1 MSYDLF
7 LTSPR
12 LSASAFS
19 TYFKGRKNY
28 QSPGSYV
35 NNDTGVYFSFE
46 MEKPKASWTS
56 LLGGSTGCASFN
68 MNYFRPHVF
77 GLEAE
82 SEVTAFVNAFA
93 CAIED
98 PQMSGMG
105 NGPYSQEGFRR
116 GWNAG
121 NLFGYQ
127 AIATQSNLDDSL
139 VVEDAWI
146 ESVWSWNFK
155 KDVVQRSF
163 AEGHFLPKVSWA
175 RQVNGNQPVAFCVWG
190 EGVLT
195 ALPNCASHVLIA
207 RHKDRVD
214 PASGLEV
221 KLMALADVAALPGCE
236 WRKTGDSRLLYA
248 PVAPPPGPEILSL
261 FDGSFTTFET
271 LLKAVAADHVLDAS
285 LMAQVPQAK

>member
-7 LTSPR
+7 LSSPR
-12 LSASAFS
+12 LSESSFS
-19 TYFKGRKNY
+19 SYFKGRKNY
-28 QSPGSYV
+28 QSPGAYQ
-35 NNDTGVYFSFE
+35 NPDTGVYFNFE
-46 MEKPKASWTS
+46 LEKQKASWQS
-56 LLGGSTGCASFN
+56 FLGGSTGRVSFN

-82 SEVTAFVNAFA
+82 TEVTAFVNSFG

-127 AIATQSNLDDSL
+127 AIAKQSNLADSL
-139 VVEDAWI
+139 VVEDEWI
-146 ESVWSWNFK
+146 ERVWSWNFNQ
-155 KDVVQRSF
+155 DVVQKSF
-163 AEGHFLPKVSWA
+163 GEGHFLPKVSWA
-175 RQVNGNQPVAFCVWG
+175 RQIDGNRPVTFCVWG

-195 ALPNCASHVLIA
+195 AFPDCASHVVVA
-207 RHKDRVD
+207 RHKDRLN

-221 KLMALADVAALPGCE
+221 KLMTLVDVADLPGCE
-236 WRKTGDSRLLYA
+236 WRETGGTRLLYA
-248 PVAPPPGPEILSL
+248 PVDLPPGPEILSL
-261 FDGSFTTFET
+261 FDGSFTTFQV
-271 LLKAVAADHVLDAS
+271 LLKAVAADQVLNAS
-285 LMAQVPQAK
+285 LMAQAN